1 MTDLMRKLGH
11 TDITISPIGLGAWQF
26 SNYRFGPFST
36 WQPVETAEI
45 DGIIAAALARGVNWF
60 DTAELYGF
68 GRSERALAA
77 GLQRAGKSNGSV
89 RIATKWSPILRTA
102 RSIEAT
108 IHKRITALAPY
119 DIDLYQIHFPGAIAS
134 VEDQMDAMAKL
145 AKSGRIRSVGVSNF
159 SAKQMRTAHKQLQKN
174 GLALSSNQVHYN
186 LLNRDIESNGVLQAA
201 RELGVTIIA
210 YSPLAMGLLTGKF
223 HENPGLLNARPLNR
237 RRSLRRMLEAS
248 RPLIERMSS
257 IARRYDASVTQIAL
271 NWLIHVPGDLVV
283 AIPGATKIRHA
294 EDSAGAMAFQISQ
307 EEWGELETASRGIK
321 V

>member
-68 GRSERALAA
+68 GRSERALSA
-77 GLQRAGKSNGSV
+77 GLKRAGKPNGSV
-89 RIATKWSPILRTA
+89 RIASKWSPILRTA
-102 RSIEAT
+102 RSIEST
-108 IHKRITALAPY
+108 IYTRIAALAPY
-119 DIDLYQIHFPGAIAS
+119 DIDLYQIHFPGALAS
-134 VEDQMDAMAKL
+134 VESQMDAMANLVK
-145 AKSGRIRSVGVSNF
+145 ASKIRSIGVSNF
-159 SAKQMRTAHKQLQKN
+159 SAEQMRAAHMKLQKH
-174 GLALSSNQVHYN
+174 GLALSSNQVHYS
-186 LLNRDIESNGVLQAA
+186 LLNRSIESNGVLQTA

-210 YSPLAMGLLTGKF
+210 YSPLEMGLLTGKF
-223 HENPGLLNARPLNR
+223 HENPNLLNARPLNR

-248 RPLIERMSS
+248 RPLIEHMRP
-257 IARRYDASVTQIAL
+257 IARRYEASIAQVAL
-271 NWLIHVPGDLVV
+271 NWLIHVPGSLVA

-294 EDSAGAMAFQISQ
+294 EDSAGAMAFQLSQ
-307 EEWGELETASRGIK
+307 EEWMELDAASRAIM